1 MHEEQSVE
9 LVHSG
14 CSFCQ
19 FQRNVLGSKHT
30 NELVYVAGSGSIFAR
45 SSSCYFCFHQLSY
58 ILCNITCLIC
68 FWAICPHL
76 PLDVVLWGPIL
87 SSRQFF
93 YVTCCCVYPF
103 FFKHDYCLTL
113 TLCLCCCINT
123 LLSSLTLKTL
133 PNPASASNLY
143 DSLSSTTA
151 H

>member
-1 MHEEQSVE
+1 MHEEQPVE

-68 FWAICPHL
+68 FEQYVHTYHWTWSFGA
-76 PLDVVLWGPIL
+76 
-87 SSRQFF
+87 QFF
-93 YVTCCCVYPF
+93 LVDNFSMLCVVVCSLFFNMTIVQLLPYVYVV
-103 FFKHDYCLTL
+103 
-113 TLCLCCCINT
+113 
-123 LLSSLTLKTL
+123 
-133 PNPASASNLY
+133 A
-143 DSLSSTTA
+143 
-151 H
+151 